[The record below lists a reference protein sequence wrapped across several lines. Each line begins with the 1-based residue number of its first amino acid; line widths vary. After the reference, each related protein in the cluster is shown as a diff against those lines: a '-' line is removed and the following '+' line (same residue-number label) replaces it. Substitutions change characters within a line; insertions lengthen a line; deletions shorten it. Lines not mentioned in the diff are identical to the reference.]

1 MKQLY
6 ILTIRNLKLYFKDK
20 GLFISSLITPA
31 ILLVLYATFLSK
43 VYKDSFVSSLPE
55 GFNLSEDIINSTVA
69 GQLVAS
75 LLAVSCIT
83 ISFCSNLIMIQD
95 KANSTI
101 EDFTV
106 TPLKK
111 SILAFS
117 YFFASLLSTLIITM
131 ATLIISLI
139 YLRAVGGTLEFL
151 YVLKIIGDVIL
162 ITLFGSTLSSCINFF
177 LSTEGA
183 ASAVGTI
190 VSSMYGFICGAY
202 MPINSFGK
210 GLQNILSFL
219 PGTYATSLIKYD
231 VMKTSFDK
239 MGEAGIPVE
248 YLDGVKKS
256 IDADFYFYD
265 NLVPNYGK
273 VLILIISIIIFL
285 AIFVSFN
292 IIQKRK
298 NK

>member
-151 YVLKIIGDVIL
+151 DVLKIIGDVIL